1 MEVLSFRKED
11 KMEKKN
17 LLLIG
22 GAIALILW
30 LTKQKKETA
39 TVTSSSIGQ
48 SDLLTGMGVSGIP
61 RRGRPK
67 TEAERLATHKLLY
80 GNTNLPPRGTGLFK
94 RGML

>member
-1 MEVLSFRKED
+1 MEN
-11 KMEKKN
+11 KN

-30 LTKQKKETA
+30 LVSQRRKSETT

-48 SDLLTGMGVSGIP
+48 SDLLTGMGMGVSGIP